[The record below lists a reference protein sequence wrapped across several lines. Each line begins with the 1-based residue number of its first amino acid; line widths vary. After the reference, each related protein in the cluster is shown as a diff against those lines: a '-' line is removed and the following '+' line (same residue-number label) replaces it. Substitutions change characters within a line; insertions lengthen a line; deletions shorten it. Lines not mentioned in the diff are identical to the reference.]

1 MTHVEQSLEPSA
13 EQFALYEYWM
23 LPVLPLH
30 SDDHNKVGRSHP
42 KGESAVTSEQE
53 LGNVSFY
60 NLECL
65 NQGKNHILSKTPV
78 AKSIIRKS

>member
-53 LGNVSFY
+53 LGNV
-60 NLECL
+60 
-65 NQGKNHILSKTPV
+65 
-78 AKSIIRKS
+78 